1 MKTAHYR
8 SRLPLIKFLR
18 LLCAIGEV
26 ATAIGLAFVVALIP
40 LSEAKVAAGRE
51 SVAIY
56 VPSGTFHLVF
66 NVRFSSPSDSFQG
79 YNAMPA
85 GPGSMSFGPV
95 RLRAPK
101 DERPQ
106 DISFRDME
114 GSVSILKPDDAAKAL
129 AFLEWPFVSTLLF
142 TSAVTVTLLELFR
155 RMLRSVEEREVFTD
169 ANIRNLYKIG
179 ILLIFSG
186 IVRLL
191 LAGWLVSRMVAFVT
205 QHFAT
210 QGMALESSSGGNLSA
225 VLPGLMIIAL
235 AEVFRHGLALKE
247 DSQLTI

>member
-1 MKTAHYR
+1 
-8 SRLPLIKFLR
+8 
-18 LLCAIGEV
+18 
-26 ATAIGLAFVVALIP
+26 
-40 LSEAKVAAGRE
+40 
-51 SVAIY
+51 
-56 VPSGTFHLVF
+56 
-66 NVRFSSPSDSFQG
+66 
-79 YNAMPA
+79 
-85 GPGSMSFGPV
+85 
-95 RLRAPK
+95 
-101 DERPQ
+101 
-106 DISFRDME
+106 
-114 GSVSILKPDDAAKAL
+114 
-129 AFLEWPFVSTLLF
+129 
-142 TSAVTVTLLELFR
+142 
-155 RMLRSVEEREVFTD
+155 VFTD